1 MCIKL
6 NIHWPSYTRDGLP
19 VVFIKLHLACPT
31 LCLSLFF
38 FFFFGFLLLLLHLLG
53 DPHVCRWMLWLLPS
67 STCSRLPGWS
77 TSESIDC
84 LDYRIIKNAASS
96 ILPSHVHV
104 HRHRRRRS
112 SKEVDK
118 WKDDWVDHPQCI
130 LRWSFSHTEPV
141 NLSPPSYVLS
151 IHNPINF
158 PLHSPTTRCFPFV
171 TQAQLNTFPS
181 PTVSRRMDNVLWQRV
196 WWVNY
201 DDHYYYLPSVSLF
214 LLQITTTLRRSL
226 IRRRDVVITC
236 CWLVGWPVS
245 VKVAFQSLSLAI

>member
-1 MCIKL
+1 
-6 NIHWPSYTRDGLP
+6 
-19 VVFIKLHLACPT
+19 
-31 LCLSLFF
+31 
-38 FFFFGFLLLLLHLLG
+38 
-53 DPHVCRWMLWLLPS
+53 MLWLLPS

-104 HRHRRRRS
+104 HRYRRRRS

-171 TQAQLNTFPS
+171 TQAQLNTFPL
-181 PTVSRRMDNVLWQRV
+181 TVSRRMDNVLWQRV

>member
-1 MCIKL
+1 
-6 NIHWPSYTRDGLP
+6 
-19 VVFIKLHLACPT
+19 
-31 LCLSLFF
+31 
-38 FFFFGFLLLLLHLLG
+38 
-53 DPHVCRWMLWLLPS
+53 MLWLLPS

-171 TQAQLNTFPS
+171 TQAQLNTFPL
-181 PTVSRRMDNVLWQRV
+181 TVSRRMDNVLWQRV